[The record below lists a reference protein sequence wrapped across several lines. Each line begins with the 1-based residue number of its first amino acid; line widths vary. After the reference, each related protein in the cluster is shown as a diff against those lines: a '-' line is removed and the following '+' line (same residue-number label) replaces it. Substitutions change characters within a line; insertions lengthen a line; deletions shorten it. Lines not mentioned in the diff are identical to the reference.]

1 MGYLDTSLKREW
13 WQSRMFQF
21 FAGDL
26 YDVFPLLAVKFY
38 ANQEILGNCKAT
50 YSGLKVSQGHY
61 DTFNVSMRFDCELN
75 IVREKFLDFAVNL
88 NL

>member
-1 MGYLDTSLKREW
+1 
-13 WQSRMFQF
+13 MFQF

-26 YDVFPLLAVKFY
+26 YEIFPLFATKFY

-50 YSGLKVSQGHY
+50 YSGLKVWQASF
-61 DTFNVSMRFDCELN
+61 DTFNVSIHFDCELN
-75 IVREKFLDFAVNL
+75 ILREKFLDFGINL